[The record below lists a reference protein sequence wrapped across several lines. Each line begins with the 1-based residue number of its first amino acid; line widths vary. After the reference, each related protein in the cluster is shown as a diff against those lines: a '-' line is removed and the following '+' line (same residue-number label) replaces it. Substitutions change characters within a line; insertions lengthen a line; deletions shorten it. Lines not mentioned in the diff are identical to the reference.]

1 MTTTTQRESTTT
13 SPSLLKSTR
22 STPNSLSSTSTV
34 PKHSNSPTLK
44 ITPTSTPYLSTRIEE
59 EHRVSDIDS
68 TSNEIKNTLTNPFF
82 RISKIADADLSLSST
97 PEKKRKITFADN
109 SAPSSL
115 LQHKQPAPVDTKDN
129 KAAAPPARQPTT
141 PSNESIISA
150 TSTTADSDIEA
161 HDDKETETEID
172 EGDKESID
180 LEVSSADDESEDKE
194 EELLVQSLQQHL
206 TLQPTKMSSRKGTK
220 ALKKKASNHP
230 IPMTLPFLHY
240 QWKDFKRTDLTTIE
254 IHLPAATVPSEFH
267 MQLVEKNG
275 AQFFVLTHT
284 LSSVFL
290 DQNTFEDEFSD
301 KPTYLT
307 DTQWGKDCAS
317 WAIAREDE
325 IKKMKKRHCDA
336 IDAKKEFAKL
346 RMEVEL
352 PFLCE
357 DIFDIENYHG
367 KYTHAGT
374 KFKPWVTTDET
385 GEEVTMQVLEI
396 TLASVKRE
404 KEPVKVNTPQRKKCK
419 EVVYVRK

>member
-1 MTTTTQRESTTT
+1 MTTTTQRESITT

-82 RISKIADADLSLSST
+82 QISKIADADLSLSST

-180 LEVSSADDESEDKE
+180 LEVSSADDESEDEE
-194 EELLVQSLQQHL
+194 EELLVQSLKQNL
-206 TLQPTKMSSRKGTK
+206 TLQPTPTNKMISGKGTK
-220 ALKKKASNHP
+220 ALKKKPANHP

-240 QWKDFKRTDLTTIE
+240 QWKDFKHKDLTTIK
-254 IHLPAATVPSEFH
+254 IHLSAATVPSKFH

-275 AQFFVLTHT
+275 TQFFVLNHT

-290 DQNTFEDEFSD
+290 DQNMFEDEFSD

-307 DTQWGKDCAS
+307 DTQWGMDCAL
-317 WAIAREDE
+317 WAIARED
-325 IKKMKKRHCDA
+325 
-336 IDAKKEFAKL
+336 
-346 RMEVEL
+346 
-352 PFLCE
+352 
-357 DIFDIENYHG
+357 
-367 KYTHAGT
+367 
-374 KFKPWVTTDET
+374 
-385 GEEVTMQVLEI
+385 
-396 TLASVKRE
+396 
-404 KEPVKVNTPQRKKCK
+404 KV
-419 EVVYVRK
+419 